1 MSSKGNDAQHEHLG
15 KVYLHL
21 HPLKCSGEE
30 ELNEIPRKLDL
41 NINRKREEIK
51 HDELRTETNQ
61 GDKVKPCPKRTAAV
75 EIRK

>member
-1 MSSKGNDAQHEHLG
+1 MMPNTNILEKSII
-15 KVYLHL
+15 HL

-61 GDKVKPCPKRTAAV
+61 GDKVKHCPKRTAAV